1 MTVIAMTR
9 EMGSLGKDVAAGL
22 ADQMGL
28 TVVHH
33 ELVEH
38 NLAERLGVQES
49 AVHRYLEGGASLLER
64 WKIDKEKLS
73 RYTAEE
79 ILELAKQG
87 NVVIRG
93 WGAVAILRAVPHV
106 LRVRVCAPMPSRER
120 VMVERLGLMIPNA
133 ATSEILQNDAAHA
146 RIMRGFFG
154 VNWEDPQLYHVV
166 LNTGAVPVD
175 ACVSIVRLLAERPGS
190 TVVWVVLS
198 ADAERER
205 EARSSAAD
213 FLVDAAESTVIV
225 KSFRES
231 YFPYDGAQIKDFFE
245 VVKQSIE
252 PDLVLSHHIN
262 DEHQDHRIV
271 AQLTWNTFRNH
282 VVAEYEIPKYEGDLG
297 HPNAYVPVSDEVAE
311 RKIELLLKHFGSQHR
326 RSWFRSETFR
336 GIMAIRGVECNAAS
350 GFAEGLHMR
359 KLIM

>member
-1 MTVIAMTR
+1 MTVHWRRQELMEDSMTVIAMTR

-93 WGAVAILRAVPHV
+93 WGAVALLRAVPHV

-120 VMVERLGLMIPNA
+120 VMVERLGLKSPSEAMR
-133 ATSEILQNDAAHA
+133 EILQNDAAHA

-175 ACVSIVRLLAERPGS
+175 ACVSIVRLLAERPEFKVTDETRSVLADKLMESRVRAALGDAFATPI
-190 TVVWVVLS
+190 TVKVAMGKVTLTGTTMSPVSNVEELV
-198 ADAERER
+198 
-205 EARSSAAD
+205 RS
-213 FLVDAAESTVIV
+213 VPGVT
-225 KSFRES
+225 
-231 YFPYDGAQIKDFFE
+231 E
-245 VVKQSIE
+245 VE
-252 PDLVLSHHIN
+252 N
-262 DEHQDHRIV
+262 RIV
-271 AQLTWNTFRNH
+271 
-282 VVAEYEIPKYEGDLG
+282 VV
-297 HPNAYVPVSDEVAE
+297 
-311 RKIELLLKHFGSQHR
+311 
-326 RSWFRSETFR
+326 RS
-336 GIMAIRGVECNAAS
+336 GAA
-350 GFAEGLHMR
+350 
-359 KLIM
+359 

>member
-1 MTVIAMTR
+1 MTAYWRRQERMEDSMPVIAMTR

-49 AVHRYLEGGASLLER
+49 AVHRYLEGGASLFER

-79 ILELAKQG
+79 ILELANKG

-93 WGAVAILRAVPHV
+93 WGAVAVLRAVPHV

-120 VMVERLGLMIPNA
+120 VMMERLGLKSPSE

-146 RIMRGFFG
+146 RTMRGFFG

-166 LNTGAVPVD
+166 LNTGSVPAD
-175 ACVSIVRLLAERPGS
+175 ACVSIVRLLAERPEFQETEETRSVLADKLMESRVRAALGDAFATPVTI
-190 TVVWVVLS
+190 TVAKGKVTLTCTTMSPVSNVEQLV
-198 ADAERER
+198 
-205 EARSSAAD
+205 RS
-213 FLVDAAESTVIV
+213 VPGVTEVES
-225 KSFRES
+225 
-231 YFPYDGAQIKDFFE
+231 
-245 VVKQSIE
+245 
-252 PDLVLSHHIN
+252 
-262 DEHQDHRIV
+262 RIV
-271 AQLTWNTFRNH
+271 
-282 VVAEYEIPKYEGDLG
+282 VV
-297 HPNAYVPVSDEVAE
+297 
-311 RKIELLLKHFGSQHR
+311 
-326 RSWFRSETFR
+326 RS
-336 GIMAIRGVECNAAS
+336 GAA
-350 GFAEGLHMR
+350 
-359 KLIM
+359 

>member
-1 MTVIAMTR
+1 MTAHWRRQELMEDSMTVIAMTR

-120 VMVERLGLMIPNA
+120 VMVERLGLKSPSEAMR
-133 ATSEILQNDAAHA
+133 EILQNDAAHA

-175 ACVSIVRLLAERPGS
+175 ACVSIVRLLAERPEFKVTDETRSVLADKLMESRVRAALGDAFATPI
-190 TVVWVVLS
+190 TVKVAMGKVTLTGTTMSPVSNVEELV
-198 ADAERER
+198 
-205 EARSSAAD
+205 RS
-213 FLVDAAESTVIV
+213 VPGVT
-225 KSFRES
+225 
-231 YFPYDGAQIKDFFE
+231 E
-245 VVKQSIE
+245 VE
-252 PDLVLSHHIN
+252 N
-262 DEHQDHRIV
+262 RIV
-271 AQLTWNTFRNH
+271 
-282 VVAEYEIPKYEGDLG
+282 VV
-297 HPNAYVPVSDEVAE
+297 
-311 RKIELLLKHFGSQHR
+311 
-326 RSWFRSETFR
+326 RS
-336 GIMAIRGVECNAAS
+336 GAA
-350 GFAEGLHMR
+350 
-359 KLIM
+359 